1 MCEGEIIRGHGWM
14 QEAQL
19 RSYDNSPAKDD
30 GGSNGGDKKWP
41 WPDPTQVL

>member
-1 MCEGEIIRGHGWM
+1 MCEEEIVWGHRWM

-19 RSYDNSPAKDD
+19 RSYYNSPAKDD

-41 WPDPTQVL
+41 WPDSK